1 MNRFWA
7 THWPSLFNGR
17 YSRPTVYGGYS
28 YGGRKP
34 PMCDGKRVGYDNAH
48 YCWSRDMISWD
59 VAYMKDGYR
68 VADVWVYQV
77 IAHEWGHAVQ
87 NRLDDSLIWRAR
99 ELQAD
104 CLAGAALYGA
114 ARDGTLLFES
124 GDVEELEVV
133 FRKLGD
139 TKPWRKPGDHGSA
152 SERVSAFERGA
163 RGGVG
168 GCMPD

>member
-1 MNRFWA
+1 MR
-7 THWPSLFNGR
+7 
-17 YSRPTVYGGYS
+17 
-28 YGGRKP
+28 
-34 PMCDGKRVGYDNAH
+34 C
-48 YCWSRDMISWD
+48 
-59 VAYMKDGYR
+59 
-68 VADVWVYQV
+68 
-77 IAHEWGHAVQ
+77 
-87 NRLDDSLIWRAR
+87 

-104 CLAGAALYGA
+104 RLAGATLYGA
-114 ARDGTLLFES
+114 ARDGTLLLES

-163 RGGVG
+163 NGGVS